1 MNAAELALAK
11 CEEAALLL
19 DRAAE
24 SRESQWM
31 LQAIL
36 CYDEA
41 MELDPELLEPYLA
54 LGELWLYYE
63 QPEQAVPFVQKALD
77 LEPFDPRAQRLWA
90 DLKLILSAP
99 GDE

>member
-1 MNAAELALAK
+1 MATAK
-11 CEEAALLL
+11 CVEASDLL
-19 DRAAE
+19 DRAAD

-31 LQAIL
+31 LAAIL

-41 MELDPELLEPYLA
+41 MDLDPNLLEPYLA

-63 QPEQAVPFVQKALD
+63 QPEQAVPFLQKALD
-77 LEPFDPRAQRLWA
+77 LEPFDARAQRLWA
-90 DLKLILSAP
+90 DLKLLLAD